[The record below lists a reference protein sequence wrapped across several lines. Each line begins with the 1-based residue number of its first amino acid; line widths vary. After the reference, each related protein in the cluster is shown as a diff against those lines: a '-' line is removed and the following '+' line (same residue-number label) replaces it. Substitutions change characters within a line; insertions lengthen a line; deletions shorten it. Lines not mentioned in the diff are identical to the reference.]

1 MSYDLMVFEISK
13 APKTK
18 EEFMAWY
25 EKQTQWSEDHGYDDP
40 KIASPALNDWYEK
53 MKKTFMPMNENDS
66 AEENLDEDEESYLTD
81 YSIGSSVIY
90 AAFSWSKA
98 EEAYT
103 LTTELAQKCGV
114 GFFDVSGDGDIVLP
128 DGSEIN

>member
-25 EKQTQWSEDHGYDDP
+25 EQQTQWSEGHGYNDP
-40 KIASPALNDWYEK
+40 NVASPALKSWYEK
-53 MKKTFMPMNENDS
+53 MKKTFMPMNEND
-66 AEENLDEDEESYLTD
+66 AVEENLDEDEESYLTD
-81 YSIGSSVIY
+81 YSISSSVIY

-98 EEAYT
+98 EEAYA
-103 LTTELAQKCGV
+103 LTTELAQKCNV

-128 DGSEIN
+128 DGTEIN

>member
-25 EKQTQWSEDHGYDDP
+25 EEQTRWSEDHSYNDP
-40 KIASPALNDWYEK
+40 KIASPALKDWYEK
-53 MKKTFMPMNENDS
+53 MKRTFMPMNESSS

-81 YSIGSSVIY
+81 YSISSSVIY

-114 GFFDVSGDGDIVLP
+114 GFFDVSGDGDIVMP

>member
-25 EKQTQWSEDHGYDDP
+25 EEQTQWSEDHSYNDP
-40 KIASPALNDWYEK
+40 KIASPALKDWYEK
-53 MKKTFMPMNENDS
+53 MKKTFMPMNESSS
-66 AEENLDEDEESYLTD
+66 AEENLDEDEESNLTD

-114 GFFDVSGDGDIVLP
+114 GFFDVSGDGDIVMP

>member
-25 EKQTQWSEDHGYDDP
+25 EEQTQWSEDHSYNDP
-40 KIASPALNDWYEK
+40 KIASPALKDWYEK
-53 MKKTFMPMNENDS
+53 MKKTFMPMNESSS

-81 YSIGSSVIY
+81 YSISSSVIY

-114 GFFDVSGDGDIVLP
+114 GFFDVSGDGDIVMP

>member
-18 EEFMAWY
+18 KEFLDWY
-25 EKQTQWSEDHGYDDP
+25 EKQTQWSEDHSYSDP
-40 KIASPALNDWYEK
+40 EAASPALKDWYAK
-53 MKKTFMPMNENDS
+53 MKKTFLAMNENSS
-66 AEENLDEDEESYLTD
+66 ADENLDEDEESYLTD

-90 AAFSWSKA
+90 TAFSWARA

-103 LTTELAQKCGV
+103 LTTSLAQKCGV

-128 DGSEIN
+128 DGSEID